1 MTTSSLATETPLA
14 DDVKVTSDALTV
26 RLQDGRAVSVPL
38 AWYPRLAEGSPAER
52 REWVLIG
59 PGIGVH
65 WPLLDEDISV
75 EALLRGLGSNEGASS
90 LQRWRASR
98 RRPASKAPQPASRVR
113 QKAKPKQRSRAPRG

>member
-1 MTTSSLATETPLA
+1 MTTSSLATEAPLA
-14 DDVKVTSDALTV
+14 ADVKVTSEALTV
-26 RLQDGRAVSVPL
+26 HLQDGRAVSVPL

-98 RRPASKAPQPASRVR
+98 RRPANKALQPTSGAQR
-113 QKAKPKQRSRAPRG
+113 KAKTQRSSRAARG

>member
-14 DDVKVTSDALTV
+14 ADVKVTSEALTV
-26 RLQDGRAVSVPL
+26 QLQDGRAVSVPL

-75 EALLRGLGSNEGASS
+75 EALLRGLGSNEGTAS

-98 RRPASKAPQPASRVR
+98 RRPAIKALQP
-113 QKAKPKQRSRAPRG
+113 KGRAPRKAKTQRSSRAARG